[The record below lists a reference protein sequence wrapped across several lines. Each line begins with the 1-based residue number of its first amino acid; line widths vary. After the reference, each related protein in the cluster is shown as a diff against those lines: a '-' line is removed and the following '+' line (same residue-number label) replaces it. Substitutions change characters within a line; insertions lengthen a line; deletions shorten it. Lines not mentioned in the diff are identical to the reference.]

1 MSESEDSIN
10 KLKIN
15 EEFAEKFKH
24 NEKRKKVEK
33 LKSKFGKNFRI
44 KEENESDEND
54 SNESEEDSDG
64 ELDNEIIRDK
74 FINTLLELKDSKE
87 SKKLLEEKKPIF
99 TDEDFKEKREKEKK
113 NDEKIY
119 TIKDNLLNN
128 EENDDENNIYSINYK
143 PKKIEEDK
151 TEKNA
156 FLKKV
161 NEQFKEEN
169 SSNEKDFFDNG
180 LLKKKSVQ
188 TNFINISNENNN
200 NSNEN
205 NENKIESLTLSEILK
220 KSKIPTKNLN
230 MSLLKKIW
238 GDEKISND
246 EKFLRNYILSEGWI
260 EKENFSLS
268 KNLLLI
274 DKEDEENE
282 DRFDKFEKEKNFRF
296 EEENG
301 ANIITFDR
309 NVNSYRHDDK
319 RALKR
324 KEHDER
330 KKEEILKK
338 KNDIKKERKEK
349 AEKLKEKINE
359 LEKIAGTEKINEIY
373 EEFYNENEDD
383 FDMNEFDRRMNE
395 IFDEEFE
402 KKAKEEDAQLLKNDD
417 EKSDEKSDEKNDENN
432 ENNEN
437 DDENNEKE
445 NEKENLWFFCD
456 NCKKPIEIGRIK
468 YDCKTCDDFTL
479 CQKCYKTI
487 KHSHIM
493 KKTKVS
499 NENSPPENAQEIIN
513 NFLLEN
519 NLTCSKCKKEIIEN
533 YYFICNEC
541 KNIKFCKNCR
551 SIGKSIHE
559 HKLHKFNIENNENNE
574 NDENN
579 LNAKEKLLNKID
591 TKANYEIDNIIDGE
605 IPTKFHY
612 KKVEKENFGLSDDM
626 LILLDDKILNKYLP
640 IKKLATYNND
650 FYIPEYKKKFMKKH
664 LEKLVN
670 KKKREIFEEFENKNN
685 NIKNNEKLLEK
696 KIKRNKNFNNENNNN
711 NKEYLNKDE
720 FKKKKRLET
729 YEIN

>member
-1 MSESEDSIN
+1 MSESEESIN

-33 LKSKFGKNFRI
+33 LKSKFGKNYRI
-44 KEENESDEND
+44 KEENEENEENE
-54 SNESEEDSDG
+54 NESEEDSDG

-74 FINTLLELKDSKE
+74 FINTLLELKDTKE

-99 TDEDFKEKREKEKK
+99 TDDDFKEKKEKEKK
-113 NDEKIY
+113 KNEKIY
-119 TIKDNLLNN
+119 TIKDNLFEN

-156 FLKKV
+156 FLKTV

-169 SSNEKDFFDNG
+169 SSNENDFFDNG
-180 LLKKKSVQ
+180 LLKKKSIQ
-188 TNFINISNENNN
+188 PNFININ

-205 NENKIESLTLSEILK
+205 NSNENNQNSAEKNIESLTLSEILK

-230 MSLLKKIW
+230 MNLLKKIW
-238 GDEKISND
+238 GDETISNE
-246 EKFLRNYILSEGWI
+246 EKFLRNYILSEGWK

-330 KKEEILKK
+330 KKEEILRK

-349 AEKLKEKINE
+349 AEMLKEKINE

-373 EEFYNENEDD
+373 EEFYKENDDD

-402 KKAKEEDAQLLKNDD
+402 KKAKEEDVQILKNDD
-417 EKSDEKSDEKNDENN
+417 EKSDENNENSDENN
-432 ENNEN
+432 EKS
-437 DDENNEKE
+437 DENNEKE
-445 NEKENLWFFCD
+445 KENLWFYCD
-456 NCKKPIEIGRIK
+456 NCKKPIETGRIK
-468 YDCKTCDDFTL
+468 YDCKTCDDYTL

-513 NFLLEN
+513 NFISEN
-519 NLTCSKCKKEIIEN
+519 NLQCSKCKKEIIEN

-541 KNIKFCKNCR
+541 KNLKFCKNCR

-559 HKLHKFNIENNENNE
+559 HKLHKFNNENNENNE
-574 NDENN
+574 NDDEKN

-591 TKANYEIDNIIDGE
+591 KNANYEIDNIIDGE

-612 KKVEKENFGLSDDM
+612 KKVEKENFGLSDEM

-670 KKKREIFEEFENKNN
+670 KKKREIF
-685 NIKNNEKLLEK
+685 
-696 KIKRNKNFNNENNNN
+696 
-711 NKEYLNKDE
+711 
-720 FKKKKRLET
+720 
-729 YEIN
+729 

>member
-1 MSESEDSIN
+1 MN
-10 KLKIN
+10 
-15 EEFAEKFKH
+15 
-24 NEKRKKVEK
+24 
-33 LKSKFGKNFRI
+33 
-44 KEENESDEND
+44 
-54 SNESEEDSDG
+54 
-64 ELDNEIIRDK
+64 
-74 FINTLLELKDSKE
+74 
-87 SKKLLEEKKPIF
+87 
-99 TDEDFKEKREKEKK
+99 
-113 NDEKIY
+113 
-119 TIKDNLLNN
+119 
-128 EENDDENNIYSINYK
+128 
-143 PKKIEEDK
+143 
-151 TEKNA
+151 
-156 FLKKV
+156 
-161 NEQFKEEN
+161 
-169 SSNEKDFFDNG
+169 
-180 LLKKKSVQ
+180 
-188 TNFINISNENNN
+188 
-200 NSNEN
+200 
-205 NENKIESLTLSEILK
+205 
-220 KSKIPTKNLN
+220 
-230 MSLLKKIW
+230 LLKKIW
-238 GDEKISND
+238 GDETISNE
-246 EKFLRNYILSEGWI
+246 EKFLRNYILSEGWK

-349 AEKLKEKINE
+349 AEMLKEKINE

-402 KKAKEEDAQLLKNDD
+402 KKAKEEDVQILKNDD
-417 EKSDEKSDEKNDENN
+417 ENSDENNENDDENNEKSDEKSD

-445 NEKENLWFFCD
+445 KENLWFYCD
-456 NCKKPIEIGRIK
+456 NCKKPIETGRIK
-468 YDCKTCDDFTL
+468 YDCKTCDDYTL

-513 NFLLEN
+513 NFISEN
-519 NLTCSKCKKEIIEN
+519 NLQCSKCKKEIIEN

-541 KNIKFCKNCR
+541 RNLKFCKNCR

-559 HKLHKFNIENNENNE
+559 HKLHKFINENNNNENNE
-574 NDENN
+574 NDDEKN

-591 TKANYEIDNIIDGE
+591 KNANYEIDNIIDGE

-696 KIKRNKNFNNENNNN
+696 KIKRNKNFNENN